1 MKINLH
7 EMCWQTYLYVLK
19 YAYQQERKVE
29 YMLDEKKLNM
39 EACAEKL
46 RALSKLD
53 RIIVISKIDALY
65 ERQQAA
71 QELENEKRELQE
83 V

>member
-1 MKINLH
+1 MIAKGG
-7 EMCWQTYLYVLK
+7 EG
-19 YAYQQERKVE
+19 
-29 YMLDEKKLNM
+29 MLDEKKLNM

-46 RALSKLD
+46 KALSKLD

-65 ERQQAA
+65 ERQQA
-71 QELENEKRELQE
+71 EKEMEENSRELQE

>member
-1 MKINLH
+1 MIAKGG
-7 EMCWQTYLYVLK
+7 EG
-19 YAYQQERKVE
+19 
-29 YMLDEKKLNM
+29 MLDEKKLNM

-46 RALSKLD
+46 KALSKLD

-65 ERQQAA
+65 ERQQA
-71 QELENEKRELQE
+71 EKEMEDSRELQE

>member
-1 MKINLH
+1 
-7 EMCWQTYLYVLK
+7 
-19 YAYQQERKVE
+19 
-29 YMLDEKKLNM
+29 MLDEKKLNM

>member
-1 MKINLH
+1 MK
-7 EMCWQTYLYVLK
+7 
-19 YAYQQERKVE
+19 
-29 YMLDEKKLNM
+29 KKLNM

-46 RALSKLD
+46 KSLSKLD

-65 ERQQAA
+65 ERQQA
-71 QELENEKRELQE
+71 EKEMEENSRELQE

>member
-1 MKINLH
+1 
-7 EMCWQTYLYVLK
+7 
-19 YAYQQERKVE
+19 
-29 YMLDEKKLNM
+29 MLDEKKLNM

-46 RALSKLD
+46 KALSKLD

-65 ERQQAA
+65 ERQQA
-71 QELENEKRELQE
+71 EKEMEENSRELQE